1 MKNKKN
7 LGAIIAIFAAIFV
20 IGVGV
25 STGDSSAENGSTT
38 EVNTS
43 TTVSTGLYNGEG
55 ELLTSPDEKD
65 VIVSQNSEKIEN
77 VLNSNTVSNNKNQNN
92 GGSVE
97 ATDSV
102 INGINN
108 FNKNY
113 KVNLKDIPAFSGR
126 PYYVVN
132 GNVPGFKY
140 GNQDAKYFEKYSAL
154 DGLGRCGVAYA
165 CLGKETMPTEERG
178 EIGQVKPS
186 GWKTVKYNCVDGKY
200 LFNRCHLIGFQ
211 LSGENANN
219 RNLITGTR
227 YMNVEGMLPFE
238 NMVADY
244 IKETGNHVLYRVTPI
259 FQGDE
264 LVARGVQMEAFSVE
278 DNGDGICFN
287 VYCYNNQPSIKID
300 YATGNSELV
309 DDEISNKTTTEK
321 RAEKTTSNET
331 SGNSGSSSQE
341 AKYILNTNSKKIH
354 RPTCSSA
361 KKMKESNKQ
370 EYTGSKD
377 DLLAQGYT
385 TCGNCNP

>member
-1 MKNKKN
+1 MKNKKL
-7 LGAIIAIFAAIFV
+7 LGAIIAIFAAVFV

-25 STGDSSAENGSTT
+25 STVDSSAENGSTT

-43 TTVSTGLYNGEG
+43 TTVLHGVYNDEG
-55 ELLTSPDEKD
+55 ELITTQDEND
-65 VIVSQNSEKIEN
+65 VVVSQNAGKIEN
-77 VLNSNTVSNNKNQNN
+77 VLNSNTASDNKNQNN
-92 GGSVE
+92 VGSVE
-97 ATDSV
+97 VTDSV
-102 INGINN
+102 IDGINN
-108 FNKNY
+108 SNKNY
-113 KVNLKDIPAFSGR
+113 KANLKNIPAFSGK
-126 PYYVVN
+126 PYYVIN
-132 GNVPGFKY
+132 GNVPGLKSD
-140 GNQDAKYFEKYSAL
+140 NQDVKYFEKYSPL
-154 DGLGRCGVAYA
+154 DSLGRCGVAYA
-165 CLGKETMPTEERG
+165 CLGKETMPTQERG

-264 LVARGVQMEAFSVE
+264 LVARGVQMEAYSVE

-287 VYCYNNQPSIKID
+287 VYCYNNQPSVKID

-309 DDEISNKTTTEK
+309 DDETGNKTTTEK
-321 RAEKTTSNET
+321 RAEKTTSVET
-331 SGNSGSSSQE
+331 SSNSGSSSQE

-370 EYTGSKD
+370 EYTGSKN

-385 TCGNCNP
+385 TCGICNP

>member
-1 MKNKKN
+1 MKNKKL
-7 LGAIIAIFAAIFV
+7 LGAIIAIFAAVFV

-25 STGDSSAENGSTT
+25 STVDSSAENGSTT

-43 TTVSTGLYNGEG
+43 TTVLHGVYNDEG
-55 ELLTSPDEKD
+55 ELITTQDEND
-65 VIVSQNSEKIEN
+65 VVVSQNAGKIEN
-77 VLNSNTVSNNKNQNN
+77 VLNSNTASDNKNQNN
-92 GGSVE
+92 VGSVE
-97 ATDSV
+97 VTDSV
-102 INGINN
+102 IDGINN
-108 FNKNY
+108 SNKNY
-113 KVNLKDIPAFSGR
+113 KANLKNIPAFSGK
-126 PYYVVN
+126 PYYVIN
-132 GNVPGFKY
+132 GNVPGLKSD
-140 GNQDAKYFEKYSAL
+140 NQDVKYFEKYSPL
-154 DGLGRCGVAYA
+154 DSLGRCGVAYA
-165 CLGKETMPTEERG
+165 CLGKETMPTGERG

-186 GWKTVKYNCVDGKY
+186 GWKTAKYNCVDGKY

-264 LVARGVQMEAFSVE
+264 LVARGVQMEAYSVE

-287 VYCYNNQPSIKID
+287 VYCYNNQPSVKID

-309 DDEISNKTTTEK
+309 DDETGNKTTTEK
-321 RAEKTTSNET
+321 RAEKTTSVET
-331 SGNSGSSSQE
+331 SSNSGSSSQE

-361 KKMKESNKQ
+361 KKMKESNIH
-370 EYTGSKD
+370 EYTGYKN